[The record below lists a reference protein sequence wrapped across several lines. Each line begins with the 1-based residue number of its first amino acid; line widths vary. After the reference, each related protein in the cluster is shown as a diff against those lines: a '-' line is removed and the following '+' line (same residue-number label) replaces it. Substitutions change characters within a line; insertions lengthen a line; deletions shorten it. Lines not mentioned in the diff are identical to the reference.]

1 MIYANCE
8 VYENDKGETA
18 VLTRTDDNRAE
29 TFLINDSNP
38 DDVSINFDKRLI
50 EFYLA
55 NPNASYREWDKLLAE
70 CGYEISL
77 FENEYPEAKDPTDR
91 FYDFAIEHYEDPVR
105 GFEVTYI
112 PKGMLIRIGNE
123 IARDNY
129 GGYNG
134 EHQVVLVYSKEDFIE
149 T

>member
-8 VYENDKGETA
+8 VYENGRGETA

-29 TFLINDSNP
+29 TFLINYKNP

-50 EFYLA
+50 EFYLE
-55 NPNASYREWDKLLAE
+55 NPNASYREWDKLLAD
-70 CGYEISL
+70 CGYGVSL
-77 FENEYPEAKDPTDR
+77 FENEYPEAKDPTDL
-91 FYDFAIEHYEDPVR
+91 FYDELMERYGEPVR
-105 GFEVTYI
+105 GFELTYV
-112 PKGMLIRIGNE
+112 PNNMLVRISNE
-123 IARDNY
+123 ITRDDY

-134 EHQVVLVYSKEDFIE
+134 EHQVVLAYSKEDFIE